1 MKTFHVLI
9 LAGAILGAGW
19 MLKPVPIEQLSQKAL
34 EIREENERFLRS
46 PDPYPGEETKKC
58 AASIGKMGETIH
70 LEQLDP
76 KQQAVFDKCMQRE
89 PQAPRGRMRMLWDK
103 ICGMW

>member
-1 MKTFHVLI
+1 MKTLHVLI

-19 MLKPVPIEQLSQKAL
+19 MLKPVAVKQVSQAEL
-34 EIREENERFLRS
+34 ERREELERFEQS
-46 PDPYPGEETKKC
+46 PDQYASEETKKC
-58 AASIGKMGETIH
+58 AASIGKRGDTIH

-89 PQAPRGRMRMLWDK
+89 PKAPRGRMRVLWDK

>member
-1 MKTFHVLI
+1 MRTLHVLI

-19 MLKPVPIEQLSQKAL
+19 MLKPVPVKQVSRAEL
-34 EIREENERFLRS
+34 ERREKLERFMQE
-46 PDPYPGEETKKC
+46 PDQFASEEQKRC
-58 AASIGKMGETIH
+58 AASIGKKGETIH

-76 KQQAVFDKCMQRE
+76 KQQAVYDKCMQRE

-103 ICGMW
+103 ICGTW